1 MSKLP
6 ITSITIGLDVR
17 DMEYG
22 SGAGRFIHLRS
33 DTPQGSEGIP
43 VEDAFDQSM
52 DMLMEAWKLVIAA
65 RYTDKSADSDTTTKA
80 LKSTSTRI
88 EKIRT
93 YIKEKKYE
101 SD

>member
-22 SGAGRFIHLRS
+22 AGNGRFIHLRS
-33 DTPQGSEGIP
+33 DSPEGTKGLEI
-43 VEDAFDQSM
+43 EEAFDQSL
-52 DMLMEAWKLVIAA
+52 DMLTEAWKLVIAA
-65 RYTDKSADSDTTTKA
+65 RYADKSADAETTGHAMKVT
-80 LKSTSTRI
+80 LNRI

-93 YIKEKKYE
+93 YVKEKQYE
-101 SD
+101 N